1 MCEPVQTS
9 AARGFQVLPEAPS
22 AHSPD
27 FGIIQE
33 ILTSKLGI
41 KPVSSRIAAPYKTSA
56 TNDCPWQVQLPDQHA
71 FKEFPAGPEVRLIY
85 PSPGS
90 GVTVLASRVPGMPQ
104 PNGIPMSCVRFVKH
118 VLRLR
123 EPGFGSGTAASVRFL
138 GQPSH
143 SRRLGSPL
151 SLSCVCVRE
160 SSFVLLNALH
170 GNMPAAGSRFRWSS
184 PSPGCD
190 MIVSRSCVPG
200 GMQQNGTAAVQ
211 RVGVSKTPWIPFAC
225 LLHQSP
231 QLQRALPLLLVRS
244 SHGIPAKFPAGPAFT
259 RSPSPGGMTVVGSSL
274 PSIMRNCSTVA
285 SVQFPKLA
293 DCVLLPRAA
302 AAMNPGTLIVLGN
315 RAAVG
320 HVLVCHSALRLS
332 CVCVQTRRLCPHMLC
347 GDMPAAGSR
356 WSSPSLGCGMT
367 VVGSRVPRMMQRNN
381 YSAAASPEFLELVG
395 SVHLPR
401 ATAATNSGTLIVLR
415 KRAAVGRALARQ
427 PFQSQ
432 LLGSWTWP
440 SSLCL
445 FDNAVCAAVPCVPG
459 FPWSSPSSGC
469 GMTVSGS
476 RMLGMTQHNSG
487 RAAFARFPQLVACS
501 HRLSTPRIHWIPSGF
516 CTRAVACLPASFQVF
531 GSWAS
536 SDSVQ
541 SLKLVGSALLPR
553 GAAAMIPGTEIVATN
568 SAALARESQCQTS
581 QSRLLGSFTSPW
593 DALCVVV
600 PSGHGFDGLCARCPA
615 APAFRGSSPSLG
627 CGMTVGSRVLGM
639 RQYTRSTAGADP
651 AIQGFLIVLRKRAV
665 GCALERHPSQSRLLG
680 SFTSPLAGSL
690 ALLNVWRRDIPG
702 AAPRFSRSSPS
713 LGFGMT
719 VLGSRAPS
727 IRQHNG
733 STKFSVQLRHLAVSM
748 WLRGAAAMIPETFIV
763 LSNRA
768 VARMSRCHTSQSR
781 LLGSFTSPLAG
792 SLALLNVRRRDI
804 PGAAPRFSRSS
815 PSLGCGMTVLVS
827 LATGING
834 SAADSVQCLKLAGSA
849 LWPTGSAAMIPG
861 TEIAATNSAALAR
874 ESQCQTSQS
883 RLLGS
888 FTAPWDASLGCVSVP
903 RSVLYY
909 LEELSVAFPA
919 GPRLRWSSRSPGC
932 GMFVLGSRVP
942 SIRQHNISTKASVQF
957 RHLAVSTRLRGAAA
971 MIPETFIVLRKR
983 AVARK
988 SRCQTSQ
995 SRRLASSTPF
1005 WDALRVVVPSVHRF
1019 DGLCARCPAAPA
1031 FRGSSPSLGCGMTVL
1046 GSRVPGMTQHNGSTV
1061 GSVLVA
1067 PMITGIFSSC
1077 NISAAACGTPQPQVF
1092 NSCAAS
1098 VLALRRARELGM
1110 DFVLDTL
1117 TVTLP
1122 ADPGLRWSFPRP
1134 GCCKTMMES
1143 RVPGVMPNN
1152 GITVGFVLLFR
1163 GARASS
1169 VIPTP
1174 IVLRERAVARA
1185 SRCQTSIRVCRSA
1198 CALSFWSSVGAPVP
1212 KLPEGI
1218 PFELARAPCAL
1229 SWAPLKLSPSQV
1241 CSSHPAPLVS
1251 FSFHFGGP
1259 ALHSRLLR
1267 MKQFKVGMQVA
1278 QIEQT
1283 HLQHKSKLAANPDGL
1298 TVETLLEGPRDA
1310 ALVLFEG
1317 GTRSPPVELERIAG
1331 HLARLWPAA
1340 AASMTSV
1347 EKALHHGGFVALIH
1361 EPLTLAQSGE
1371 SVILAGH
1378 SLGANVA
1385 QKVAECL
1392 DGAGVDVRGIVALD
1406 LRTTG
1411 RRAAQIPDF
1420 HPSLVPALA
1429 PRIRLETLQVALESP
1444 LVPFPP
1450 MPQRQFRLRSEVA
1463 QEATVPEMDKL
1474 LTDTDHFMLRQSHVW
1489 DIAASVYQKVKDSDR
1504 RHTNSLNSRAC
1515 R

>member
-1 MCEPVQTS
+1 
-9 AARGFQVLPEAPS
+9 
-22 AHSPD
+22 
-27 FGIIQE
+27 
-33 ILTSKLGI
+33 
-41 KPVSSRIAAPYKTSA
+41 
-56 TNDCPWQVQLPDQHA
+56 
-71 FKEFPAGPEVRLIY
+71 
-85 PSPGS
+85 
-90 GVTVLASRVPGMPQ
+90 
-104 PNGIPMSCVRFVKH
+104 
-118 VLRLR
+118 
-123 EPGFGSGTAASVRFL
+123 
-138 GQPSH
+138 
-143 SRRLGSPL
+143 
-151 SLSCVCVRE
+151 
-160 SSFVLLNALH
+160 
-170 GNMPAAGSRFRWSS
+170 
-184 PSPGCD
+184 
-190 MIVSRSCVPG
+190 
-200 GMQQNGTAAVQ
+200 
-211 RVGVSKTPWIPFAC
+211 
-225 LLHQSP
+225 
-231 QLQRALPLLLVRS
+231 
-244 SHGIPAKFPAGPAFT
+244 
-259 RSPSPGGMTVVGSSL
+259 
-274 PSIMRNCSTVA
+274 
-285 SVQFPKLA
+285 
-293 DCVLLPRAA
+293 
-302 AAMNPGTLIVLGN
+302 
-315 RAAVG
+315 
-320 HVLVCHSALRLS
+320 
-332 CVCVQTRRLCPHMLC
+332 
-347 GDMPAAGSR
+347 
-356 WSSPSLGCGMT
+356 
-367 VVGSRVPRMMQRNN
+367 
-381 YSAAASPEFLELVG
+381 
-395 SVHLPR
+395 
-401 ATAATNSGTLIVLR
+401 
-415 KRAAVGRALARQ
+415 
-427 PFQSQ
+427 
-432 LLGSWTWP
+432 
-440 SSLCL
+440 
-445 FDNAVCAAVPCVPG
+445 
-459 FPWSSPSSGC
+459 
-469 GMTVSGS
+469 
-476 RMLGMTQHNSG
+476 
-487 RAAFARFPQLVACS
+487 
-501 HRLSTPRIHWIPSGF
+501 
-516 CTRAVACLPASFQVF
+516 
-531 GSWAS
+531 
-536 SDSVQ
+536 
-541 SLKLVGSALLPR
+541 
-553 GAAAMIPGTEIVATN
+553 MIP
-568 SAALARESQCQTS
+568 
-581 QSRLLGSFTSPW
+581 
-593 DALCVVV
+593 
-600 PSGHGFDGLCARCPA
+600 
-615 APAFRGSSPSLG
+615 
-627 CGMTVGSRVLGM
+627 
-639 RQYTRSTAGADP
+639 
-651 AIQGFLIVLRKRAV
+651 GFLIVLRKRAV

-690 ALLNVWRRDIPG
+690 ALLNVRRRDIPG

-733 STKFSVQLRHLAVSM
+733 STKSSVQLRHLAVSM

-781 LLGSFTSPLAG
+781 LLGSWTSTPAL
-792 SLALLNVRRRDI
+792 SLSCVRVRESTSVLLNVWRRGIPIVPALLNVWRRDI

>member
-553 GAAAMIPGTEIVATN
+553 GA
-568 SAALARESQCQTS
+568 
-581 QSRLLGSFTSPW
+581 
-593 DALCVVV
+593 
-600 PSGHGFDGLCARCPA
+600 
-615 APAFRGSSPSLG
+615 
-627 CGMTVGSRVLGM
+627 
-639 RQYTRSTAGADP
+639 
-651 AIQGFLIVLRKRAV
+651 
-665 GCALERHPSQSRLLG
+665 
-680 SFTSPLAGSL
+680 
-690 ALLNVWRRDIPG
+690 
-702 AAPRFSRSSPS
+702 
-713 LGFGMT
+713 
-719 VLGSRAPS
+719 
-727 IRQHNG
+727 
-733 STKFSVQLRHLAVSM
+733 
-748 WLRGAAAMIPETFIV
+748 
-763 LSNRA
+763 
-768 VARMSRCHTSQSR
+768 
-781 LLGSFTSPLAG
+781 
-792 SLALLNVRRRDI
+792 
-804 PGAAPRFSRSS
+804 
-815 PSLGCGMTVLVS
+815 
-827 LATGING
+827 
-834 SAADSVQCLKLAGSA
+834 
-849 LWPTGSAAMIPG
+849 AAMIPG